1 MSLPYDPND
10 DYGMDDFNIEDYT
23 SRVNFDGE
31 EDQAPYSE
39 AADSAPPEIPESIPR
54 WEGNRRC
61 TRRENTAEKD
71 SPPACVCCAV
81 C

>member
-31 EDQAPYSE
+31 EDQAP
-39 AADSAPPEIPESIPR
+39 
-54 WEGNRRC
+54 
-61 TRRENTAEKD
+61 
-71 SPPACVCCAV
+71 
-81 C
+81 